1 MRSRGL
7 NKSTG
12 RAFVLCPLIFS
23 AAAFALALVA
33 LFAGSKPG
41 QMEDYHIIS
50 VSEHADVLSTL
61 LLQYRH

>member
-1 MRSRGL
+1 MRSRGTS
-7 NKSTG
+7 KSAG

-41 QMEDYHIIS
+41 QMEDYHVIS
-50 VSEHADVLSTL
+50 VSQNAWHDAAMPIHV
-61 LLQYRH
+61 

>member
-1 MRSRGL
+1 MRSQGL

-50 VSEHADVLSTL
+50 VSQHTNMPDTL
-61 LLQYRH
+61 LLKYRH